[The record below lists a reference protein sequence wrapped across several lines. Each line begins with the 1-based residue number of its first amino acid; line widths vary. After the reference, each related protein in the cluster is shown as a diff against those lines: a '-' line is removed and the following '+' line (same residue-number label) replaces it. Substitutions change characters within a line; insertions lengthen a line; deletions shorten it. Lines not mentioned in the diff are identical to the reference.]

1 MAYLHCH
8 NCDFSQDD
16 YWSEDG
22 WNPVKSFENDKDT
35 LLHEDLDEVV
45 QMDPQWLR
53 EHHGL
58 DSVTRRD
65 LVILHLRQ
73 IIARVEGMV
82 PHSGGI
88 PREEPGDEM
97 PPLRGAGIR
106 RGLKEEDGC

>member
-82 PHSGGI
+82 YRTQEEFRERNPEMRC
-88 PREEPGDEM
+88 PRCGEQELDV
-97 PPLRGAGIR
+97 
-106 RGLKEEDGC
+106 D